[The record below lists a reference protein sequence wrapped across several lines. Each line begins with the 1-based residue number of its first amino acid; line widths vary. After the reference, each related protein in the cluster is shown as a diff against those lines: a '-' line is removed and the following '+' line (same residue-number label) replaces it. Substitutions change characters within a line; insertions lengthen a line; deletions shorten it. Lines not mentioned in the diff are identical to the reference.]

1 MTYRDRVIL
10 HLSMYRK
17 STLNVEKPGLFRYR
31 GTLYEKEHILP
42 ADDSFKRLNI
52 LEPYRDKFYA
62 SKLSRISIHRY
73 FHHLNSSQAMCI
85 NLFYPLIDE
94 NLLYLIPKYLNISEL
109 NIQDQAFEKESPIEM
124 VTGNQ
129 RKTENKT
136 LFALY
141 G

>member
-1 MTYRDRVIL
+1 
-10 HLSMYRK
+10 
-17 STLNVEKPGLFRYR
+17 
-31 GTLYEKEHILP
+31 
-42 ADDSFKRLNI
+42 
-52 LEPYRDKFYA
+52 
-62 SKLSRISIHRY
+62 
-73 FHHLNSSQAMCI
+73 MCI

-129 RKTENKT
+129 RKTESKT

-141 G
+141 GLPTIVCWFIISVKRMISGLLYQRDNPE